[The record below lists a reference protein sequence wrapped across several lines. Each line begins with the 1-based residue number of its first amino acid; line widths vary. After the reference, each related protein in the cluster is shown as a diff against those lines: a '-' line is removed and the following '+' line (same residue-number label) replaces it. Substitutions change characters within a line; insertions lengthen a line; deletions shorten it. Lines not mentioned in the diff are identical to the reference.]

1 MLHHL
6 LARSLMSHHPLAR
19 SLCLIAAAAAAVAQ
33 VAERLETAVNSA
45 LDQGWRTKD
54 LWKEGTNLVKCSEMG
69 DILNKLVA

>member
-1 MLHHL
+1 MMLHHL
-6 LARSLMSHHPLAR
+6 AGC
-19 SLCLIAAAAAAVAQ
+19 LCLAAAAAAAVAQ

>member
-1 MLHHL
+1 VSYV
-6 LARSLMSHHPLAR
+6 AGADVT
-19 SLCLIAAAAAAVAQ
+19 AAAAAAQ

-69 DILNKLVA
+69 DILDKLVA